1 MPAGIY
7 GNLIRLDTGNGIVEE
22 VLERVPL
29 YVGVSQGGVSE
40 DTLQD
45 LLFRFPRALPISAID
60 ATYGDAIPVCRELPT
75 PTGFLDALYV
85 NHLGWLTLAEFKLWR
100 NPQARREVIG
110 QILDYAKDL
119 ASWGY
124 EDLQRR
130 VSLATGRKGNAL
142 YELVREHHPDLDEA
156 EFVDGVTRHL
166 RRGEFLLL
174 IIGDGIQEGAANI
187 VDFVQ
192 RYSGLHFNLAL
203 VEAALYRDGI
213 QEGAAN
219 IVDFVQRYSGLH
231 FNLALVEAALYR
243 DGANRLI
250 VQPRILAQT
259 EIVQRFV
266 VDGSV
271 ERVAVIDDADTQQET
286 LSAQDEENLR
296 FWTAVLRGY
305 DFADVTAELPPPVK
319 NSTLSV
325 TVRHS
330 GFAGWGLCFGGYIHR
345 SASDLGCYLTARKD
359 QARDVRIFDEL
370 AVSFKELRAEMGDDL
385 QHWTNAA
392 GRPRIGFR
400 RPGGLA
406 FLSHN
411 EESSDFRDAVS
422 WMRERLDRLVSTLNP
437 KLQARLADDR

>member
-1 MPAGIY
+1 MPAGVY
-7 GNLIRLDTGNGIVEE
+7 GNLIRVDTANEAVEE
-22 VLERVPL
+22 VLERLPL
-29 YVGVSQGGVSE
+29 YAGVSQGGVSE
-40 DTLQD
+40 DILQD

-60 ATYGDAIPVCRELPT
+60 PTYGEAVPVCRELST
-75 PTGFLDALYV
+75 PAGYLDALYV
-85 NHLGWLTLAEFKLWR
+85 NHLGRLTLAEFKLWR

-124 EDLQRR
+124 EDLQSR

-142 YELVREHHPDLDEA
+142 YDLVREHHPDLDEA
-156 EFVDGVTRHL
+156 EFVDSVTRHL

-174 IIGDGIQEGAANI
+174 IVGDGIQEGAANI

-203 VEAALYRDGI
+203 VEAALYRDGT
-213 QEGAAN
+213 
-219 IVDFVQRYSGLH
+219 H
-231 FNLALVEAALYR
+231 
-243 DGANRLI
+243 RLI

-271 ERVAVIDDADTQQET
+271 ERVVAMDDDDTQQET
-286 LSAQDEENLR
+286 LSDQDEENLR
-296 FWTAVLRGY
+296 FWTAVLRDY
-305 DFADVTAELPPPVK
+305 DFADVTAEVPQPVK
-319 NSTLSV
+319 YSSVYV

-330 GFAGWGLCFGGYIHR
+330 GVAGWGLCFGGYIHR
-345 SASDLGCYLTARKD
+345 RASDVGCYLTARKD

-370 AVSFKELRAEMGDDL
+370 AASFEDLRAEMGDDL

-406 FLSHN
+406 FLSHD
-411 EESSDFRDAVS
+411 EGSSDFRDAVS
-422 WMRERLDRLVSTLNP
+422 WMRDRLDRLVSTLNP
-437 KLQARLADDR
+437 KLQSRLTDDR

>member
-1 MPAGIY
+1 MPTGIY

-29 YVGVSQGGVSE
+29 YAGVSQGGVSE

-60 ATYGDAIPVCRELPT
+60 ATYGDAIPVCRELAT
-75 PTGFLDALYV
+75 PAGFLDALYV

-142 YELVREHHPDLDEA
+142 YELVREHHPE
-156 EFVDGVTRHL
+156 TRRNSSTVL
-166 RRGEFLLL
+166 RATS
-174 IIGDGIQEGAANI
+174 GAVNSCCSSSAT
-187 VDFVQ
+187 
-192 RYSGLHFNLAL
+192 A
-203 VEAALYRDGI
+203 YRKAPPTSSTSSSATAGCTSTWCWW
-213 QEGAAN
+213 
-219 IVDFVQRYSGLH
+219 RPRST
-231 FNLALVEAALYR
+231 R

-250 VQPRILAQT
+250 VQPRVLAQT

-286 LSAQDEENLR
+286 LSDQDEENLR
-296 FWTAVLRGY
+296 FWTAVLRDY

-319 NSTLSV
+319 DSTLYV

-370 AVSFKELRAEMGDDL
+370 AVSFEELRAEMGDDL

-422 WMRERLDRLVSTLNP
+422 WMRDRLDRLVSTLNP

>member
-1 MPAGIY
+1 MPTGIY

-29 YVGVSQGGVSE
+29 YAGVSQGGVTE

-60 ATYGDAIPVCRELPT
+60 ATYGEAIPVCRELPT
-75 PTGFLDALYV
+75 PAGFLDALYV

-142 YELVREHHPDLDEA
+142 YDLVREHHPDLDEA
-156 EFVDGVTRHL
+156 EFVDSVTRHL

-203 VEAALYRDGI
+203 VEAALYRDG
-213 QEGAAN
+213 
-219 IVDFVQRYSGLH
+219 D
-231 FNLALVEAALYR
+231 
-243 DGANRLI
+243 NRLI
-250 VQPRILAQT
+250 VQPRVLAQT

-286 LSAQDEENLR
+286 LSDQDEENLR
-296 FWTAVLRGY
+296 FWTAVLRDY

-345 SASDLGCYLTARKD
+345 SASGLGCYLTARKN

-370 AVSFKELRAEMGDDL
+370 AVSFEELRAEMGDDL

-422 WMRERLDRLVSTLNP
+422 WMRDRLDRLVSTLNP

>member
-1 MPAGIY
+1 MPTGIY

-29 YVGVSQGGVSE
+29 YAGVSQGGVSE

-60 ATYGDAIPVCRELPT
+60 ATYGEAIPVCRELPT
-75 PTGFLDALYV
+75 PAGYLDALYV

-156 EFVDGVTRHL
+156 EFVDSVTRHL

-192 RYSGLHFNLAL
+192 R
-203 VEAALYRDGI
+203 
-213 QEGAAN
+213 
-219 IVDFVQRYSGLH
+219 
-231 FNLALVEAALYR
+231 
-243 DGANRLI
+243 
-250 VQPRILAQT
+250 
-259 EIVQRFV
+259 FV

-271 ERVAVIDDADTQQET
+271 ERVAVIDAADTQQET
-286 LSAQDEENLR
+286 LSDQDEENLR

-370 AVSFKELRAEMGDDL
+370 AVSFEELRAEMGDDL

-422 WMRERLDRLVSTLNP
+422 WMRDRLDRLVSTLNP

>member
-1 MPAGIY
+1 MPTGIY

-29 YVGVSQGGVSE
+29 YAGVSQGGVSE

-75 PTGFLDALYV
+75 PAGYLDALYV

-142 YELVREHHPDLDEA
+142 YELVREHHPDLDES
-156 EFVDGVTRHL
+156 EFVDSVTRHL

-203 VEAALYRDGI
+203 VEAALYRDG
-213 QEGAAN
+213 
-219 IVDFVQRYSGLH
+219 D
-231 FNLALVEAALYR
+231 
-243 DGANRLI
+243 NRLI
-250 VQPRILAQT
+250 VQPRVLAQT

-271 ERVAVIDDADTQQET
+271 ERVAVSDDADAQQET
-286 LSAQDEENLR
+286 LSDQDEENLR
-296 FWTAVLRGY
+296 FWTAVLRDY
-305 DFADVTAELPPPVK
+305 DFADVTAELPQPVK
-319 NSTLSV
+319 GSTLSV

-345 SASDLGCYLTARKD
+345 SASGLGCYLTARKD

-370 AVSFKELRAEMGDDL
+370 AVSFEELRAEMGDDL

-422 WMRERLDRLVSTLNP
+422 WMRDRLDRLVSTLNP

>member
-29 YVGVSQGGVSE
+29 YAGISQGGVSE

-75 PTGFLDALYV
+75 PAGFLDALYV

-156 EFVDGVTRHL
+156 EFVDSVTRHL

-203 VEAALYRDGI
+203 VEAALYRDG
-213 QEGAAN
+213 
-219 IVDFVQRYSGLH
+219 
-231 FNLALVEAALYR
+231 
-243 DGANRLI
+243 ANRLI
-250 VQPRILAQT
+250 VQPRVLAQT

-286 LSAQDEENLR
+286 LSDQDEENLR
-296 FWTAVLRGY
+296 FWTAVLRSY

-370 AVSFKELRAEMGDDL
+370 AVSFEELRAEMGDDL

-422 WMRERLDRLVSTLNP
+422 WMRDRLDRLVSTLNP
-437 KLQARLADDR
+437 KLQARLADDC

>member
-1 MPAGIY
+1 MPTGIY
-7 GNLIRLDTGNGIVEE
+7 GNLIRLDTGNGIFEE

-29 YVGVSQGGVSE
+29 YAGVSQGGVSE

-60 ATYGDAIPVCRELPT
+60 ATYGEAIPVCRELPT
-75 PTGFLDALYV
+75 PAGFLDALYV

-142 YELVREHHPDLDEA
+142 YELVREHHPDLDES
-156 EFVDGVTRHL
+156 EFVDSVTRHL

-203 VEAALYRDGI
+203 VEAALYRDG
-213 QEGAAN
+213 
-219 IVDFVQRYSGLH
+219 D
-231 FNLALVEAALYR
+231 
-243 DGANRLI
+243 NRLI
-250 VQPRILAQT
+250 VQPRVLAQT

-271 ERVAVIDDADTQQET
+271 ERVAVIDDADAQQET
-286 LSAQDEENLR
+286 LSDQDEENLR
-296 FWTAVLRGY
+296 FWTAVLRDY
-305 DFADVTAELPPPVK
+305 DFADVTAEIPQPVK

-345 SASDLGCYLTARKD
+345 SASGLGCYLTARKN

-370 AVSFKELRAEMGDDL
+370 AVSFEELRAEMGDDL

-422 WMRERLDRLVSTLNP
+422 WMRDRLDRLVSTLNP

>member
-1 MPAGIY
+1 MPPNIY

-29 YVGVSQGGVSE
+29 YAGVSQGGVSE

-75 PTGFLDALYV
+75 PAGFLDALYV

-156 EFVDGVTRHL
+156 EFVDSVTRHL

-203 VEAALYRDGI
+203 VEAALYRDG
-213 QEGAAN
+213 
-219 IVDFVQRYSGLH
+219 
-231 FNLALVEAALYR
+231 
-243 DGANRLI
+243 ANRLI
-250 VQPRILAQT
+250 VQPRVLAQT

-271 ERVAVIDDADTQQET
+271 EQVAVIDDADAQQET
-286 LSAQDEENLR
+286 LSDQDEENLR
-296 FWTAVLRGY
+296 FWTAVLRDY

-345 SASDLGCYLTARKD
+345 SASGLGCYLTARKN

-370 AVSFKELRAEMGDDL
+370 AVSFEELRAEMGDDL

-422 WMRERLDRLVSTLNP
+422 WMRDRLDRLVSTLNP

>member
-29 YVGVSQGGVSE
+29 YAGVSQGGVSE

-45 LLFRFPRALPISAID
+45 LLFRFPRALPISTID

-75 PTGFLDALYV
+75 PAGYLDALYV

-142 YELVREHHPDLDEA
+142 YDLVREHHPDLDEA
-156 EFVDGVTRHL
+156 EFVDSVTRHL

-203 VEAALYRDGI
+203 VEAALYRDG
-213 QEGAAN
+213 
-219 IVDFVQRYSGLH
+219 
-231 FNLALVEAALYR
+231 
-243 DGANRLI
+243 ANRLI
-250 VQPRILAQT
+250 VQPRVLAQT

-266 VDGSV
+266 VDGGV

-286 LSAQDEENLR
+286 LSDQDEENLR
-296 FWTAVLRGY
+296 FWTAVLRDY

-345 SASDLGCYLTARKD
+345 SASGLGCYLTARKN
-359 QARDVRIFDEL
+359 QARDLRIFDEL
-370 AVSFKELRAEMGDDL
+370 TVSFEELRAEMGDDL

-422 WMRERLDRLVSTLNP
+422 WMRDRLDRLVSTLNP
-437 KLQARLADDR
+437 KLQGRLADDR

>member
-1 MPAGIY
+1 MPTGIY
-7 GNLIRLDTGNGIVEE
+7 GNLIRLDTGNGIFEE

-29 YVGVSQGGVSE
+29 YAGVSQGGVSE

-75 PTGFLDALYV
+75 PAGFLDALYV

-156 EFVDGVTRHL
+156 EFVDSVTRHL

-203 VEAALYRDGI
+203 VEAALYRDG
-213 QEGAAN
+213 
-219 IVDFVQRYSGLH
+219 D
-231 FNLALVEAALYR
+231 
-243 DGANRLI
+243 NRLI
-250 VQPRILAQT
+250 VQPRVLAQT

-271 ERVAVIDDADTQQET
+271 ERVAVSDDADTQQET
-286 LSAQDEENLR
+286 LSDQDEENLR
-296 FWTAVLRGY
+296 FWTAVLRDY
-305 DFADVTAELPPPVK
+305 DFADVTAELPQPVK
-319 NSTLSV
+319 GSTLYV

-345 SASDLGCYLTARKD
+345 RASDLGCYLTARKD

-370 AVSFKELRAEMGDDL
+370 AVSFEELRAEMGDDL

-392 GRPRIGFR
+392 GRPRIGFK

-411 EESSDFRDAVS
+411 EESSEFCDAVS

-437 KLQARLADDR
+437 KLQARLDDDR

>member
-1 MPAGIY
+1 MATPA
-7 GNLIRLDTGNGIVEE
+7 
-22 VLERVPL
+22 
-29 YVGVSQGGVSE
+29 
-40 DTLQD
+40 
-45 LLFRFPRALPISAID
+45 
-60 ATYGDAIPVCRELPT
+60 
-75 PTGFLDALYV
+75 GFLDALYV

-156 EFVDGVTRHL
+156 EFVDSVTRHL

-203 VEAALYRDGI
+203 VEAALYRDG
-213 QEGAAN
+213 
-219 IVDFVQRYSGLH
+219 D
-231 FNLALVEAALYR
+231 
-243 DGANRLI
+243 NRLI
-250 VQPRILAQT
+250 VQPRVFAQT

-286 LSAQDEENLR
+286 LSDQDEENLR

-319 NSTLSV
+319 DSTLYV

-330 GFAGWGLCFGGYIHR
+330 GFSGWGLCFGGYIHR
-345 SASDLGCYLTARKD
+345 SASGLGCYLTARKD

-370 AVSFKELRAEMGDDL
+370 AVSFEELRGEMGDDL

-411 EESSDFRDAVS
+411 EESSDFCDAVS
-422 WMRERLDRLVSTLNP
+422 WMRDRLDRLVSTLNP

>member
-1 MPAGIY
+1 MPTGVY
-7 GNLIRLDTGNGIVEE
+7 GNLIRVDTGNRAVEE

-29 YVGVSQGGVSE
+29 YAGASRGGVNE

-45 LLFRFPRALPISAID
+45 LLFRFPQALPITAID
-60 ATYGDAIPVCRELPT
+60 ATYSEAVPVCRELST
-75 PTGFLDALYV
+75 PAGYLDALYV
-85 NHLGWLTLAEFKLWR
+85 NHLGRLTLAEFKLWR

-124 EDLQRR
+124 EDLQSR
-130 VSLATGRKGNAL
+130 VSMATGRKGNAL
-142 YELVREHHPDLDEA
+142 YDLIREHHPDVEEA
-156 EFVDGVTRHL
+156 AFVDNVTRHL

-174 IIGDGIQEGAANI
+174 IIGDGIQEGAA
-187 VDFVQ
+187 
-192 RYSGLHFNLAL
+192 S
-203 VEAALYRDGI
+203 
-213 QEGAAN
+213 

-250 VQPRILAQT
+250 VQPRVLAQT

-271 ERVAVIDDADTQQET
+271 ERVGVIDDADTQQDT
-286 LSAQDEENLR
+286 LSDQDEENLR
-296 FWTAVLRGY
+296 FWTAVLRDY
-305 DFADVTAELPPPVK
+305 YFSDVTAELPPPAK
-319 NSTLSV
+319 DSTLYV

-330 GFAGWGLCFGGYIHR
+330 GSSGWGLCFGGYIHR
-345 SASDLGCYLTARKD
+345 RASDLGCYLIARKD
-359 QARDVRIFDEL
+359 QVRDVRIFDEL
-370 AVSFKELRAEMGDDL
+370 VASFEDLRAEMGDDL

-400 RPGGLA
+400 RTGTLA
-406 FLSHN
+406 FLT
-411 EESSDFRDAVS
+411 ESEDSDDFGEAVS
-422 WMRERLDRLVSTLNP
+422 WMRDRLDRLVSTFNP
-437 KLQARLADDR
+437 KLQARLADER

>member
-1 MPAGIY
+1 MPTGIY

-29 YVGVSQGGVSE
+29 YAGVSQGGVSE

-60 ATYGDAIPVCRELPT
+60 ATYGEAIPVCRELPT
-75 PTGFLDALYV
+75 PAGFLDALYV

-156 EFVDGVTRHL
+156 EFVDSVTRHL

-203 VEAALYRDGI
+203 VEAALYRDG
-213 QEGAAN
+213 
-219 IVDFVQRYSGLH
+219 D
-231 FNLALVEAALYR
+231 
-243 DGANRLI
+243 NRLI
-250 VQPRILAQT
+250 VQPRVLAQT

-286 LSAQDEENLR
+286 LSDQDEENLR
-296 FWTAVLRGY
+296 FWTAVLRDY

-345 SASDLGCYLTARKD
+345 SASGLGCYLTARKN

-370 AVSFKELRAEMGDDL
+370 AVSFEELRAEMGDDL

-422 WMRERLDRLVSTLNP
+422 WMRDRLDRLVSTLNP

>member
-1 MPAGIY
+1 MPPSIY
-7 GNLIRLDTGNGIVEE
+7 GNLIRFDTGNGLVEE

-29 YVGVSQGGVSE
+29 YAGVSQGGVSE

-60 ATYGDAIPVCRELPT
+60 ATYGEAIPVCRELST
-75 PTGFLDALYV
+75 PAGYLDALYV

-100 NPQARREVIG
+100 DPQARREVIG

-124 EDLQRR
+124 EDLQSR
-130 VSLATGRKGNAL
+130 VSMATGRKGNAL

-156 EFVDGVTRHL
+156 EFVDSVTRHL

-203 VEAALYRDGI
+203 VEAALYRDG
-213 QEGAAN
+213 
-219 IVDFVQRYSGLH
+219 D
-231 FNLALVEAALYR
+231 
-243 DGANRLI
+243 NRLI
-250 VQPRILAQT
+250 VQPRVLAQT

-286 LSAQDEENLR
+286 LSDQDEENLR

-319 NSTLSV
+319 DTTLYV

-330 GFAGWGLCFGGYIHR
+330 GFSGWGLRFGGYIHR
-345 SASDLGCYLTARKD
+345 RASLDFTHLKRRK
-359 QARDVRIFDEL
+359 R
-370 AVSFKELRAEMGDDL
+370 EML
-385 QHWTNAA
+385 Q
-392 GRPRIGFR
+392 
-400 RPGGLA
+400 
-406 FLSHN
+406 
-411 EESSDFRDAVS
+411 
-422 WMRERLDRLVSTLNP
+422 LNGTG
-437 KLQARLADDR
+437 